1 VVRACSGVDMSST
14 DGSSLLLSKF
24 INRLLFLFLLL
35 HLTDFFFSERKLP
48 LGRRRYA
55 RRGSVAGGTGWA
67 TLRRRSWRW
76 PPTLLWNPPP
86 TLILTNSQ
94 RHTGELRPRNPP
106 AGWIQEGRHCSL
118 SPAASNRATKMAP
131 SRYSMAP
138 ASGGVGLAKQTGRA
152 DAGGPRRLRQGGRS
166 HLLQVVRP
174 RRRTPRGWH
183 GSASHSLFCF
193 SSFFILCSQIRC
205 SFFFVRVVSINA
217 MFSISPKDVASKWS
231 FCRILFFRSGDACS
245 S

>member
-106 AGWIQEGRHCSL
+106 AGWIQEGSHCSL
-118 SPAASNRATKMAP
+118 SPAASNRATEMAP

-152 DAGGPRRLRQGGRS
+152 DAGGPRRLRQGVRS

-193 SSFFILCSQIRC
+193 SSFFHT
-205 SFFFVRVVSINA
+205 
-217 MFSISPKDVASKWS
+217 MFSNSLQFLPCTSC
-231 FCRILFFRSGDACS
+231 FH
-245 S
+245 